1 MLYNTGNRGETA
13 MEFYTYTYLRT
24 DRSPYYVG
32 KGKNGRVYVFSSGHW
47 PPKDRSRILIQYW
60 PDEATAF
67 AYEMYQIDFWG
78 RKDLGT
84 GILRNLTDGGEGNS
98 GGKSCLGTKRT
109 AEFKKAQSERFKG
122 EKNPN
127 FGKKTSAI
135 TRSKMSDSHRG
146 KKNWA
151 YGIVRSKSHRANLS
165 KSLKKGFE
173 QGRVNPSQ
181 GKTGKNSYMFGRVWI
196 NDGTRS
202 KRILGMEVEHFLT
215 TGWKRGR
222 KVNRE
227 TQQLRISRL

>member
-1 MLYNTGNRGETA
+1 
-13 MEFYTYTYLRT
+13 
-24 DRSPYYVG
+24 
-32 KGKNGRVYVFSSGHW
+32 
-47 PPKDRSRILIQYW
+47 
-60 PDEATAF
+60 
-67 AYEMYQIDFWG
+67 MYQIDFWG

-227 TQQLRISRL
+227 TQQLRISRLLELAFFIQINDGCIFGRAHNPDGSSDKPGGQISALSKRPCPFRLTFRRKISAIEFAYNPGFCPG